1 MKALRWIFGGFFA
14 LVGIALLILGTV
26 TYMTGTASKEWPTVQ
41 GTMLV
46 SEVESRTS
54 TTGGGP
60 GRTSSTSTSYA
71 PRVEYRYEVDG
82 EAHTGTR
89 FELLERGEGKR
100 AEIEAKLEQF
110 RQGAQVAVYYDP
122 DDPTK
127 SVLKPGTPD
136 AMGIPFLLGFVALLV
151 GGGIMLFM
159 RPAEKAYER
168 GSRGRGRHSE

>member
-1 MKALRWIFGGFFA
+1 MRWIFGGFFA
-14 LVGIALLILGTV
+14 LVGLVILVAATV
-26 TYMTGTASKEWPTVQ
+26 TMITASDSRTWPHAQ

-46 SEVESRTS
+46 SEVEMDVSTS
-54 TTGGGP
+54 PRGP
-60 GRTSSTSTSYA
+60 GRTSSTSTSYT

-82 EAHTGTR
+82 KSHKGTR
-89 FELLERGEGKR
+89 FELLERGEGTR
-100 AEIEAKLEQF
+100 AEVAAKLEKF
-110 RQGAQVAVYYDP
+110 AEGSQVTVYYDP
-122 DDPTK
+122 GDPAK

-168 GSRGRGRHSE
+168 GARGRARLDP